1 MKMLRVG
8 KIIYDFNS
16 WYHSRFVLIEFSNF
30 LKFHRFLNYISDE
43 KQHYHALFAVSI
55 RYWRKLFQNA
65 PSYFLK
71 PVKRTCWMGN
81 AVIEVNNA
89 DRKYALRYFRMSL
102 ERFED
107 LFNFA
112 ECPNTEFFLVRIQ
125 SKYGKIRFRNNS
137 VFGHIFTKCWWA

>member
-1 MKMLRVG
+1 
-8 KIIYDFNS
+8 
-16 WYHSRFVLIEFSNF
+16 
-30 LKFHRFLNYISDE
+30 
-43 KQHYHALFAVSI
+43 
-55 RYWRKLFQNA
+55 
-65 PSYFLK
+65 
-71 PVKRTCWMGN
+71 MGN
-81 AVIEVNNA
+81 AVKEVNNA

-137 VFGHIFTKCWWA
+137 VFGHIFTKC